1 MHNGTKD
8 NICRSLV
15 QFKLFQAATLPL
27 RSTEIQETLCTFKTK
42 KVALSIAQ
50 SGDLQTGQILISL
63 VLTIPMWSASLWT
76 SHNPGSRT
84 GYYIFICLEIK
95 YLKTRKNVVKV
106 PIAPN
111 D

>member
-1 MHNGTKD
+1 MIPGCHFTSQIKIKKKEKKNEK
-8 NICRSLV
+8 
-15 QFKLFQAATLPL
+15 KK
-27 RSTEIQETLCTFKTK
+27 IQETLCTFKTK
-42 KVALSIAQ
+42 IVALSIAQ

-84 GYYIFICLEIK
+84 GYIFICLKIK